1 MLVSMTGFGAA
12 TSCENG
18 FVVSCEIKAVN
29 NRFMKNSFRLPD
41 GFGSIESKIDELLR
55 AKIVRGSVNFSMK
68 IERETVATDFE
79 VNFDAVK
86 RYVDESRRFAEENPE
101 LPKFNGL
108 GDWAEYLRLPGV
120 IRDKSNADRENLPEL
135 LWGTIAKTV
144 EEALEKFQV
153 MREVEGAA
161 TQKYL
166 ADNIQMLRD
175 SIAEVKA
182 FAPKVVELYRERLQ
196 ERIAKVM
203 NDNGLSLD
211 PSDLIR
217 EVAVYTD
224 RVDISEEISRFY
236 SHLDQF
242 DAAMLT
248 EKACGKKLDFLTQ
261 EMFRETNTIGSK
273 ANSPDV
279 LKYVVEM
286 KSTIE
291 RIRENVQNVE

>member
-12 TSCENG
+12 TSCGNG
-18 FVVSCEIKAVN
+18 FLISCEIKAVN
-29 NRFMKNSFRLPD
+29 NRFLKNSIRLPD
-41 GFGSIESKIDELLR
+41 GFASIESKIDELLR
-55 AKIVRGSVNFSMK
+55 SKIARGSVNFSLK
-68 IERETVATDFE
+68 IDRETDAADID

-86 RYVDESRRFAEENPE
+86 HYVEEAQRFAEEFPE
-101 LPKFNGL
+101 LPKFNGI
-108 GDWAEYLRLPGV
+108 GDWTDYLHLPGV
-120 IRDKSNADRENLPEL
+120 LRDKSNAEREDLPQK
-135 LWGTIAKTV
+135 LWPLIAKTI
-144 EEALEKFQV
+144 EEALGNFQK

-166 ADNIQMLRD
+166 AENIQMLRE
-175 SIAEVKA
+175 SIGEVKL

-196 ERIAKVM
+196 ERVAKVM
-203 NDNGLSLD
+203 ADNGLSLD

-242 DAAMLT
+242 DSAMQN